1 MTNARTDSY
10 STLGAVTL
18 LLPSRTLQP
27 NGRSVHLL
35 IQQIFM
41 EHPLGAQ
48 QHNGKQ
54 ESCLQS
60 LLVRGNLGTTAAAL
74 STHEQNPL
82 CPFSKIHGLSILVS
96 SCWFQGLLWHEI
108 GLDHTFYWTK
118 KCIPKYS
125 QIKKN
130 LFCFN
135 LYYCFRLLM
144 KSGSQPSFFLKE
156 RDAKAGKHYPWGEI
170 FPGTISLAVI

>member
-118 KCIPKYS
+118 KCIPNIPRLKKIYS
-125 QIKKN
+125 ALIYTIVLDYWWSLGANHHSFWRREMLKQGSIIHGERFFRV
-130 LFCFN
+130 LF
-135 LYYCFRLLM
+135 
-144 KSGSQPSFFLKE
+144 P
-156 RDAKAGKHYPWGEI
+156 
-170 FPGTISLAVI
+170 